1 MLIDRYVRIV
11 NPSPGHMPTKGMAR
25 FTGGVNVILA
35 LESLQAKKSAELLHY
50 RGADIK
56 NVEGVNF
63 VDTKPKTGHNWM
75 FCLWM
80 VILGILWLQT

>member
-25 FTGGVNVILA
+25 CTGGVNVTLA

-56 NVEGVNF
+56 NVEDVNC
-63 VDTKPKTGHNWM
+63 VDSKPKTDHNWM
-75 FCLWM
+75 FCLWT

>member
-25 FTGGVNVILA
+25 FTGGVNVTLA

-56 NVEGVNF
+56 LSLI
-63 VDTKPKTGHNWM
+63 H
-75 FCLWM
+75 
-80 VILGILWLQT
+80 I